1 MSEENNR
8 NCEDTEIRDEK
19 QELGAQEKM
28 SVDDRDQDS
37 FRDKNETSGDREDQM
52 EGDSHHDSDNGNER
66 EQEFDIVELDDLDQH
81 RGENQNVESVEG
93 ADQADRGRHTRI
105 LERVREEKR
114 RRQERQKWR
123 KLAVTAGAVILLV
136 GGVATASYL
145 SADKT
150 EQTAQTGRMAQ
161 ADEKARAEEKSRKA
175 EEEAKAR
182 EEEQKAKQEVV
193 DSYTNLGLV
202 QVSGYLNVRRNPG
215 QDADIIGKLQENSAC
230 EIIGTEGEWYH
241 ITSGEVEGY
250 VHSHYILTGEEAKQ
264 KAVEYVTKMAIIN
277 TEEDSL
283 NIRSTPD
290 SSSYENVVGQALK
303 DERYPVIG
311 ETDGWVQI
319 KEGYVSADYVVVKYA
334 LNEARKMD
342 MREMVLNQYDN
353 IVISKVD
360 NYLNIRS
367 EPTTDPGNGNVIG
380 KMTSRAAG
388 EILETLD
395 GWYKI
400 KSGQI
405 TGYIS
410 ADPQYVA
417 VGQEAKDLALESAS
431 LMAIVN
437 TNKLNVR
444 SEPSTDS
451 KIWTQI
457 SKEERYN
464 VVSQLDGWVQIELDG
479 GDSEEG
485 GSDDRAY
492 ISTRDNNVDVRYA
505 LSEAIK
511 FSPLEEKSN
520 EQASLRTQ
528 TVNYALKF
536 VGGRYV
542 WGGTNPNT
550 GADCSGFVQ
559 YVMRNVA
566 GVSLP
571 RTSRE
576 QAKTGTAINS
586 SEMRPGDLIFYANKS
601 GTVNHVAMYIGNGQI
616 VHAASR
622 RSGIKISTWNYRT
635 PKTIRRVLP

>member
-8 NCEDTEIRDEK
+8 NYEDTEIRDEK

-161 ADEKARAEEKSRKA
+161 ADEKARAEEESRKA

-250 VHSHYILTGEEAKQ
+250 VHSQYILTEEAKQ

-437 TNKLNVR
+437 TDKLNVR